1 MEMNIQA
8 NLVSQ
13 LCQRKDITVIENA
26 PMRSYTSFQI
36 GGPADLLVMPQTAE
50 GLSYSL
56 SLLQKAGIPVTV
68 IGAGSNLLVADAG
81 IRGAVVRLSPPFSQ
95 VIHILIHFHILNH
108 LIHSAFYSWYMM
120 ILLFQP

>member
-1 MEMNIQA
+1 MQHFHITSYLPTIKGVRIFRLFVGRKAMEMNIQA

-68 IGAGSNLLVADAG
+68 IGAGSNLLVADA
-81 IRGAVVRLSPPFSQ
+81 
-95 VIHILIHFHILNH
+95 
-108 LIHSAFYSWYMM
+108 
-120 ILLFQP
+120 